1 MKAAAAIELF
11 PSGVVILSLG
21 RISRGADIRLA
32 ANVALPARFFRTEVF
47 RDDAG
52 VVKSSKQTVT
62 RYVRPTAT
70 RKHTKALSQTGI

>member
-1 MKAAAAIELF
+1 MKAAAQIELS
-11 PSGVVILSLG
+11 PSGVVILSLR

-32 ANVALPARFFRTEVF
+32 ANVALRARSFRIEVF
-47 RDDAG
+47 WDDAG

-62 RYVRPTAT
+62 RYLGPTAT